1 MYYNSLADEWHVYL
15 IVSDTDNNDTN
26 NDPNYEGSCIDN
38 TTISYDDYC
47 ISYIDYEYMFKY
59 ETGTINNLQC
69 IIESTTSSD
78 PISRLDRWHLNNLD
92 GDVDGTYE
100 HVDTYS

>member
-1 MYYNSLADEWHVYL
+1 MYYNSLLDEWHVYL
-15 IVSDTDNNDTN
+15 LINDNSNDI
-26 NDPNYEGSCIDN
+26 NYNESCIDDS
-38 TTISYDDYC
+38 TITYDDYC

-69 IIESTTSSD
+69 VADFTTSSD

-92 GDVDGTYE
+92 GNVDSLYE